1 MAGPMDFSLGNIP
14 DPTAAFASGAQLGA
28 GLRTLGIQQQQQD
41 LQLQAQQQAMQ
52 AQQQQ
57 AAVINALINK
67 PNANAQ
73 DYAAAVAILPKERAE
88 LIQKSW
94 EMRNTEQQQ
103 NALQDTGKV
112 FAALGAGQ
120 PAVASQLLR
129 DRSTLLKT
137 SDPQQSRALE
147 TMAGVVDAHPEFAK
161 ALIGMHLASLPGGD
175 KVITNLSG
183 LGTEQRAQDK
193 APFDVAKSEADAR
206 GAVADAQKKEADAGV
221 AKQEAAARVAGK
233 LWDNANTKSLIQ
245 ERAARLGLDRD
256 KLTSETQAKLME
268 LNQKFGQLPDSA
280 VKIVNESAIQATASA
295 QSAGQMFDLAS
306 RLEQQGGGY
315 GGFATAA
322 EWVAKAT
329 GNQDAM
335 TGMRQEFTRLMS
347 AGVMKM
353 LPPGPASDKDIAL
366 AREGFPPATADAKY
380 LAQFLRGM
388 AKLQAYDSALNNAR
402 SEWAGAVGHL
412 GKAKTDIEVTG
423 IKVPAGSTF
432 PDFAKQFLAKQ
443 ADQVAQSA
451 QTQSRSYMRW
461 AQ

>member
-41 LQLQAQQQAMQ
+41 LQLQAQQQALQ

-94 EMRNTEQQQ
+94 EMRNAEQQQ
-103 NALQDTGKV
+103 NVLQDTGKV

-183 LGTEQRAQDK
+183 LGTEQRAAAK
-193 APFDVAKSEADAR
+193 APAELRKAEADADKA
-206 GAVADAQKKEADAGV
+206 GYDATT
-221 AKQEAAARVAGK
+221 ARVAAGNAPTATT
-233 LWDNANTKSLIQ
+233 LDNQRKAEEIKSAQLKRDIDRLEVQIKSADSETKRGELTLQ
-245 ERAARLGLDRD
+245 RD
-256 KLTSETQAKLME
+256 KLVQEQEQLKQKQGIAAQDSQNTLTSALDTLNTITTHRGMDGFFTAPGTKWGAIWRVVPGSDRQALESHIDTLKSQLTLGKLME
-268 LNQKFGQLPDSA
+268 MKAASPTGASGLGATNEQEIKMLASNVASLDPNSADFPASLQKIQRFLQKAQSTTVARGNLPASGEAFVMRHPQFGN
-280 VKIVNESAIQATASA
+280 VTEGIVN
-295 QSAGQMFDLAS
+295 DLMRRNPGS
-306 RLEQQGGGY
+306 TREQ
-315 GGFATAA
+315 
-322 EWVAKAT
+322 V
-329 GNQDAM
+329 
-335 TGMRQEFTRLMS
+335 L
-347 AGVMKM
+347 
-353 LPPGPASDKDIAL
+353 
-366 AREGFPPATADAKY
+366 
-380 LAQFLRGM
+380 QFL
-388 AKLQAYDSALNNAR
+388 KS
-402 SEWAGAVGHL
+402 
-412 GKAKTDIEVTG
+412 TG
-423 IKVPAGSTF
+423 G
-432 PDFAKQFLAKQ
+432 Q
-443 ADQVAQSA
+443 
-451 QTQSRSYMRW
+451 
-461 AQ
+461 